1 VAEAFP
7 QLKLQELEAGMPAL
21 TPHCGGLMAEAA
33 AVCFEERSHTTG
45 VVIGVRC
52 VDAKQFSV
60 HWPKVTEQQRL
71 TYNDLQWATE
81 MGAYGV
87 ALLVVKAVTGKK
99 AIERSKKGPGFD
111 YWVGDADD
119 NEMIFS
125 KKARL
130 EVSGIL
136 NGTDSEIAGRLK
148 IKNAQV
154 MVSSHLG
161 IPAYVAIIEFGQPKA
176 HLEMK

>member
-1 VAEAFP
+1 
-7 QLKLQELEAGMPAL
+7 
-21 TPHCGGLMAEAA
+21 MAEAA
-33 AVCFEERSHTTG
+33 AVCFEDRSHTPG
-45 VVIGVRC
+45 VIIGVRC
-52 VDAKQFSV
+52 VDAHEFAV
-60 HWPKVTEQQRL
+60 HWPAVTEQQRR
-71 TYNDLQWATE
+71 TYNDLPWATE

-87 ALLVVKAVTGKK
+87 AILIVRALTGKK

-111 YWVGDADD
+111 YWVGDTDE
-119 NEMIFS
+119 NELIFS
-125 KKARL
+125 NKARL

-154 MVSSHLG
+154 KVSDHLG
-161 IPAYVAIIEFGQPKA
+161 IPAYIAIVEFGQPKA